1 MALFLD
7 FPFHVDGRGRSAE
20 TAEDDHIRD
29 MIFQVLFTN
38 PGERVNRPDFG
49 CGVKQLVFMPNSDA
63 LATATQFLVQGSLQR
78 WLDCGDSGRIRGRGG
93 GGSGAARDRRLQ
105 QAFRGRP
112 APGRVHAGGTDVGDA
127 MMPSIAELG
136 PICRDAKR
144 RADILAHPVLNGIDF
159 VEYERRPLAI
169 HKHVL
174 VVTFL
179 KPLPDPPHSDPDGAY
194 GLTLPAN
201 LGLVIIQGGTRIV
214 NIRPLQVSL
223 VGGRLEIA
231 VSEEGD
237 FSTYV
242 LALGWSLQPDGTF
255 QQQIP
260 ALDVQFSIAPIN
272 FKAGCPT
279 DFDCR
284 ELEICPPERLA
295 EPVIDYLAKDYAS
308 FRQLLIDLIPQLNP
322 GWIERSPPT
331 WGSRSSSCSPSKAT
345 ISATSRTPW
354 PTRPTWTRPGS
365 EPRRRSTR
373 AWSTTPCTTAAT
385 RGPLCTSR

>member
-1 MALFLD
+1 MSSRQRD
-7 FPFHVDGRGRSAE
+7 QCRR
-20 TAEDDHIRD
+20 DH
-29 MIFQVLFTN
+29 MPT
-38 PGERVNRPDFG
+38 
-49 CGVKQLVFMPNSDA
+49 LV
-63 LATATQFLVQGSLQR
+63 
-78 WLDCGDSGRIRGRGG
+78 
-93 GGSGAARDRRLQ
+93 
-105 QAFRGRP
+105 
-112 APGRVHAGGTDVGDA
+112 
-127 MMPSIAELG
+127 ELG

-144 RADILAHPVLNGIDF
+144 RADILTHPLLNGIDY
-159 VEYERRPLAI
+159 VEYDRRPLASPQQ
-169 HKHVL
+169 VL

-214 NIRPLQVSL
+214 NIRPLAVSL
-223 VGGRLEIA
+223 VGSRLEIA

-284 ELEICPPERLA
+284 EMQICPPDALA

-308 FRQLLIDLIPQLNP
+308 FRQLLVDLIPQLNP
-322 GWIERSPPT
+322 GWIESNSSDLGMALLELLAFEGDNLSYFQDAVANEAYLDTARQRASAKKHARLVDYPMHDGRNAWAFVHFQVGSNGAISPRKIPLGTKILSRVTTPLRSKSVVPSVVIPEGDVPPETFDSDPALAQVRVFETAFCLTVHQNNNTIFLHT
-331 WGSRSSSCSPSKAT
+331 WGN
-345 ISATSRTPW
+345 
-354 PTRPTWTRPGS
+354 
-365 EPRRRSTR
+365 
-373 AWSTTPCTTAAT
+373 
-385 RGPLCTSR
+385 

>member
-1 MALFLD
+1 M
-7 FPFHVDGRGRSAE
+7 GR
-20 TAEDDHIRD
+20 
-29 MIFQVLFTN
+29 L
-38 PGERVNRPDFG
+38 PG
-49 CGVKQLVFMPNSDA
+49 C
-63 LATATQFLVQGSLQR
+63 
-78 WLDCGDSGRIRGRGG
+78 
-93 GGSGAARDRRLQ
+93 
-105 QAFRGRP
+105 
-112 APGRVHAGGTDVGDA
+112 
-127 MMPSIAELG
+127 
-136 PICRDAKR
+136 KR

-169 HKHVL
+169 HQHVL

-214 NIRPLQVSL
+214 NIRPRQVSL

-284 ELEICPPERLA
+284 AADDLPSGRGPP
-295 EPVIDYLAKDYAS
+295 
-308 FRQLLIDLIPQLNP
+308 NP
-322 GWIERSPPT
+322 
-331 WGSRSSSCSPSKAT
+331 SST
-345 ISATSRTPW
+345 IW
-354 PTRPTWTRPGS
+354 
-365 EPRRRSTR
+365 RR
-373 AWSTTPCTTAAT
+373 TTPASASC
-385 RGPLCTSR
+385 CSI